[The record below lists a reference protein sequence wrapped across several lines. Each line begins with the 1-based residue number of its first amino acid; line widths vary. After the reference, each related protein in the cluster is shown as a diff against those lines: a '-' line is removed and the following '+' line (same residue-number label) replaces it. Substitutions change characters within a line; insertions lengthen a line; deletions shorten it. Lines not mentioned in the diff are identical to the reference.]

1 MSEKDIQNPYN
12 QKVFEG
18 FETAC
23 NEIGIEAVYKAPTSA
38 TADKQIEIINE
49 LIDNNV
55 DGIAISANDADALES
70 SLTEALNSGI
80 EVISVDAPVNSI
92 SRKTHIQQAD
102 PEVLGRNFIKSAY
115 DVSNGEGGFCD
126 FNFHRQCTESKS
138 MDTLSKARNRR
149 KSRKIQQYASYRNS
163 LRR

>member
-1 MSEKDIQNPYN
+1 MTP
-12 QKVFEG
+12 
-18 FETAC
+18 
-23 NEIGIEAVYKAPTSA
+23 AVYQAPTSA

-92 SRKTHIQQAD
+92 SRKTHILKPSGSTRTD
-102 PEVLGRNFIKSAY
+102 FIKG
-115 DVSNGEGGFCD
+115 V
-126 FNFHRQCTESKS
+126 
-138 MDTLSKARNRR
+138 
-149 KSRKIQQYASYRNS
+149 
-163 LRR
+163 